1 MSKREMKNLC
11 AEYDT
16 VSVAKDAIAAV
27 FREKIIHRVSEIE
40 NVDLLEFICNMLD
53 AFKEKWGI

>member
-1 MSKREMKNLC
+1 MSKHGMKTLC
-11 AEYDT
+11 KECGT
-16 VSVAKDAIAAV
+16 VSEIKDTDAAA

-40 NVDLLEFICNMLD
+40 NVDLLEFISNMLD